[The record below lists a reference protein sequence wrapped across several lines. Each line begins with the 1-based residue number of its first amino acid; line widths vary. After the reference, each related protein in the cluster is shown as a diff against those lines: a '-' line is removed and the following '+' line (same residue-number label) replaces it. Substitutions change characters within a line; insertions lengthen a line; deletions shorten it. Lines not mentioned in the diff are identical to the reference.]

1 MPPKG
6 LNWDDRYNTDK
17 SIYVQETPPPPSAP
31 SEFDRHP
38 YCAELSGLPVLS
50 DELMV
55 PSISRAGSWA
65 TAVDNVPRRLLQL
78 GRFGLCAGVL
88 ASRRQVWMGILNL
101 SAMPV
106 QYGIY
111 KGKVPNDR
119 KKPPNLMTSY
129 RPVVAESLV
138 TGHRF

>member
-1 MPPKG
+1 MG
-6 LNWDDRYNTDK
+6 LRSHTHPQCW
-17 SIYVQETPPPPSAP
+17 TPHFNPSLDLPIQVLLQLFQQGLLP
-31 SEFDRHP
+31 SSESDRHS
-38 YCAELSGLPVLS
+38 YCAEISALPVLS

-65 TAVDNVPRRLLQL
+65 TAVDNVPRRLIQP
-78 GRFGLCAGVL
+78 GGFGLCTGVL
-88 ASRRQVWMGILNL
+88 ASQRQAWLGVPSL

-119 KKPPNLMTSY
+119 KKPPNIMTS
-129 RPVVAESLV
+129 
-138 TGHRF
+138 